1 MVQISQVL
9 WKVYLLRASLSLY
22 SRSSQTTGAFHPYS
36 AYPLKEFLYPRH
48 SVYRAR
54 GVFNRPP
61 ETVCKKPGSIRNAQS
76 YAEEWA
82 FLWALQKPPSAREC
96 PLSCPAVI
104 WGSLIG
110 SLAWLCTTSREP
122 AHTQS
127 KKRFKIQYLRAW
139 LKSGDTIYEVNV
151 GQNMRSKNAVTLREK
166 TRQFPYS
173 FRPTPDPCQY
183 VNLQPGS
190 PKPEIPRSSGL
201 TESGWTRMGPER
213 ISQVIQ
219 RHSQVCNH
227 YVSSQICYTLK
238 SPRELWTFLMP
249 NLCPSSPNH

>member
-1 MVQISQVL
+1 MDHRDGCAPVPLPRDQPVLQFITSHVSAHSLPPGFPRQGQKRILPAHTCELRGKERDSMVQISQVL

-127 KKRFKIQYLRAW
+127 KKRFKIQYLRA
-139 LKSGDTIYEVNV
+139 
-151 GQNMRSKNAVTLREK
+151 
-166 TRQFPYS
+166 
-173 FRPTPDPCQY
+173 
-183 VNLQPGS
+183 
-190 PKPEIPRSSGL
+190 
-201 TESGWTRMGPER
+201 
-213 ISQVIQ
+213 
-219 RHSQVCNH
+219 
-227 YVSSQICYTLK
+227 
-238 SPRELWTFLMP
+238 
-249 NLCPSSPNH
+249 